1 MELVCG
7 DDHKPA
13 GAGRDEAEFLM
24 LAKRALIG
32 CSDLSGPVEV
42 PVEKQVKSG
51 FTPKYMGVLP
61 AKSRGAGLERPD
73 FRLPG

>member
-24 LAKRALIG
+24 LDETSTDRLFDLKRVR
-32 CSDLSGPVEV
+32 SRS
-42 PVEKQVKSG
+42 PVEKQG
-51 FTPKYMGVLP
+51 
-61 AKSRGAGLERPD
+61 
-73 FRLPG
+73 